1 MLSIAEYAKTR
12 HISQTA
18 IRRQLKTYAEELEG
32 HIVETNRRKM
42 LDDDAIAFLDA
53 HRMPREIIIEQ
64 ASSEAKKE
72 VEDLKAK
79 LDLMKDRVQELH
91 QHALR
96 LQDEIISLQ
105 KEKIEMIEDQTRNQL
120 LLEAKDKESTDLQ
133 DKLESMEQDNRDLQT
148 RLTEAEKEANSYVK
162 SWFGLYRRKDD

>member
-42 LDDDAIAFLDA
+42 LDDDAIAFLDS
-53 HRMPREIIIEQ
+53 HRMPREVIIEQ

-72 VEDLKAK
+72 VEDLKSK
-79 LDLMKDRVQELH
+79 LDLMKDQIQL
-91 QHALR
+91 
-96 LQDEIISLQ
+96 LQGRIISLQ
-105 KEKIEMIEDQTRNQL
+105 DEKMDLIADQTRNQL
-120 LLEAKDKESTDLQ
+120 LLEAKDKEATDLQ
-133 DKLESMEQDNRDLQT
+133 EKLETMDQDNRDLQS
-148 RLTEAEKEANSYVK
+148 RLEEAEKEAGRYVR
-162 SWFGLYRRKDD
+162 SWFGLYKRKDD